1 MKFVFAF
8 VFTIIFGSLV
18 SAQLFSIEDLFK
30 LNSMDEDNFQKEMTK
45 YKFTGFDK
53 IESSKVKV
61 INYSDENAS
70 LAKEFAKNNNATSKI
85 TYSFESKV
93 FFDNYFKLISELKFQ
108 PVLQEQTADGMV
120 KHYKKGNQILK
131 LIDTQDPIT
140 DAKIYRIEVSQE

>member
-18 SAQLFSIEDLFK
+18 SAQLFSLEDLSQ
-30 LNSMDEDNFQKEMTK
+30 LNSMDEDDFQKEMTK

-61 INYSDENAS
+61 VNYSGENAS
-70 LAKEFAKNNNATSKI
+70 LAKEIAKNNYATSKI

-108 PVLQEQTADGMV
+108 PVLQEQTAEGMV
-120 KHYKKGNQILK
+120 KHYKKANQILK

>member
-45 YKFTGFDK
+45 YKFIGFDK
-53 IESSKVKV
+53 IESSKVK
-61 INYSDENAS
+61 ILNYSDENAS
-70 LAKEFAKNNNATSKI
+70 LAKEIATNNNAISKI
-85 TYSFESKV
+85 TYSFQSKV
-93 FFDNYFKLISELKFQ
+93 FFDNYFQLISELKFQ

-140 DAKIYRIEVSQE
+140 NSKVYRIEVSQE